1 MLKHLPEGL
10 VPFEDCGFARHPFAP
25 LAMEPVRVD
34 CRVDAEDGRPVLR
47 LRVDGGPESEIA
59 PESTDGRHYH
69 FGLGGFA
76 LGQKVGYRIVT
87 RREESR
93 VFTFEPLRERQA
105 AQPRGGPPARS
116 VRWICRHLFPGR
128 RHAAYGGAHPACLWR
143 LLRGGAV
150 DTRGAVL
157 FDFGKAAAFLQTET
171 FK

>member
-93 VFTFEPLRERQA
+93 VFTFEPLRSGRRCSRAPFWRRRTACTQCSMDLPSPFPGKTARCVWRRTPGLSA
-105 AQPRGGPPARS
+105 APPAR
-116 VRWICRHLFPGR
+116 RHSGHSGSSF
-128 RHAAYGGAHPACLWR
+128 
-143 LLRGGAV
+143 V
-150 DTRGAVL
+150 
-157 FDFGKAAAFLQTET
+157 
-171 FK
+171 

>member
-105 AQPRGGPPARS
+105 VQPRAILEEEDRLHAVFDGFAVTFPGKTARCVWRRTPGLSAAPPAR
-116 VRWICRHLFPGR
+116 R
-128 RHAAYGGAHPACLWR
+128 RSGHSGSSF
-143 LLRGGAV
+143 V
-150 DTRGAVL
+150 
-157 FDFGKAAAFLQTET
+157 
-171 FK
+171 

>member
-105 AQPRGGPPARS
+105 AQPRA
-116 VRWICRHLFPGR
+116 ILEEKD
-128 RHAAYGGAHPACLWR
+128 R
-143 LLRGGAV
+143 LH
-150 DTRGAVL
+150 T
-157 FDFGKAAAFLQTET
+157 
-171 FK
+171 